1 MTTRFTIDVNGADS
15 LDITI
20 TRGSEGHIVWIN
32 LNGEN
37 VFRGT
42 AIGVVQVDD
51 LRDAGIGGRAP

>member
-1 MTTRFTIDVNGADS
+1 MKTRFTIDVTGAES

-42 AIGVVQVDD
+42 AIEIVQVDD
-51 LRDAGIGGRAP
+51 RRDVGIGGRAP